1 MTETG
6 RSKKTMTSP
15 KVSQMRAIAT
25 DPQLWLPIAVLL
37 IGIGV
42 LVLVK

>member
-1 MTETG
+1 MA
-6 RSKKTMTSP
+6 KP
-15 KVSQMRAIAT
+15 KQSRARAITT
-25 DPQLWLPIAVLL
+25 DPHLWLPIAVLI

>member
-1 MTETG
+1 MTG
-6 RSKKTMTSP
+6 MANP
-15 KVSQMRAIAT
+15 KVSRARAIAT

>member
-1 MTETG
+1 MGDLKQSRT
-6 RSKKTMTSP
+6 
-15 KVSQMRAIAT
+15 RAVAT
-25 DPQLWLPIAVLL
+25 DPHLWLPIAVLI

>member
-1 MTETG
+1 MG
-6 RSKKTMTSP
+6 NSKQSRT
-15 KVSQMRAIAT
+15 RAIAS
-25 DPQLWLPIAVLL
+25 DPHLWLPIIVLF

>member
-1 MTETG
+1 MA
-6 RSKKTMTSP
+6 KP
-15 KVSQMRAIAT
+15 KQSRTRAITT
-25 DPQLWLPIAVLL
+25 DPQLWLPIAVLI

>member
-1 MTETG
+1 MVNTKPSRPLSRT
-6 RSKKTMTSP
+6 T
-15 KVSQMRAIAT
+15 AITT
-25 DPQLWLPIAVLL
+25 DPHLWLPIIVLF

>member
-1 MTETG
+1 MTGSSQTTMEN
-6 RSKKTMTSP
+6 SKQSRT
-15 KVSQMRAIAT
+15 RAITT
-25 DPQLWLPIAVLL
+25 DPHLWLPIAVLI

>member
-1 MTETG
+1 MPNLKPSRT
-6 RSKKTMTSP
+6 
-15 KVSQMRAIAT
+15 RAVVT
-25 DPQLWLPIAVLL
+25 DPHLWLPIAVLI

>member
-1 MTETG
+1 MANLKQ
-6 RSKKTMTSP
+6 S
-15 KVSQMRAIAT
+15 RARAVVT
-25 DPQLWLPIAVLL
+25 DPHLWLPIVVLI

>member
-1 MTETG
+1 MAN
-6 RSKKTMTSP
+6 P
-15 KVSQMRAIAT
+15 KVSLTRAVAT
-25 DPQLWLPIAVLL
+25 DPQLWLPIIVLL

>member
-1 MTETG
+1 MG
-6 RSKKTMTSP
+6 NSKQS
-15 KVSQMRAIAT
+15 RARAVAT
-25 DPQLWLPIAVLL
+25 DPQLWLPIAVLI

>member
-1 MTETG
+1 MTG
-6 RSKKTMTSP
+6 SSKTTM
-15 KVSQMRAIAT
+15 KNSQQSRTRAIAT
-25 DPQLWLPIAVLL
+25 DPHLWLPVIVLI

>member
-1 MTETG
+1 MAN
-6 RSKKTMTSP
+6 P
-15 KVSQMRAIAT
+15 KQSLTRAIAT
-25 DPQLWLPIAVLL
+25 DPHLWFAHRGPV

>member
-1 MTETG
+1 MRHPIQSRT
-6 RSKKTMTSP
+6 
-15 KVSQMRAIAT
+15 RAIVT
-25 DPQLWLPIAVLL
+25 DPHLWLPIAVLI